1 MTAEEKA
8 AKKAAEAAA
17 AGNVVIAELLDPKQE
32 TLIGSIEMINF
43 KEANSE
49 KGGKFNKDTFIVAL
63 SIPKIIDGVFGFES
77 KNVFIT
83 AKQFKEYG
91 CESVIYTGNYVRMT
105 VEHCVKD
112 VTGYKENADD
122 EELTAHT
129 NTFDAFVGVTSA
141 NADVLM
147 MYLESVGV
155 TERMTDRIIA
165 SVSRL
170 RETRDAL
177 KEGTKAFNSPF
188 GG

>member
-1 MTAEEKA
+1 MTTEEKA
-8 AKKAAEAAA
+8 AKKAAEAQ
-17 AGNVVIAELLDPKQE
+17 AGNVAVVELIAPKQS

-49 KGGKFNKDTFIVAL
+49 KGGKLNKDTFIVAL
-63 SIPKIIDGVFGFES
+63 SIPRVIDGVFGFES

-105 VEHCVKD
+105 VEHCIKD
-112 VTGYKENADD
+112 VTGYKEHADD
-122 EELTAHT
+122 EELVAHT
-129 NTFDAFVGVTSA
+129 NSFDAFVGVSAA

-147 MYLESVGV
+147 MYLESVGI

-170 RETRDAL
+170 RETREAMQTTA
-177 KEGTKAFNSPF
+177 KGFVSPF